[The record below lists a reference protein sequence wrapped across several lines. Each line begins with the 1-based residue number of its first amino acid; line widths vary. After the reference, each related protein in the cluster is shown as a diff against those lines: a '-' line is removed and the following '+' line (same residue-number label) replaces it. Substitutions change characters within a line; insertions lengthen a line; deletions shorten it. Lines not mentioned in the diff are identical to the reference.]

1 MEITRAP
8 FKMSPR
14 INADKKESNVLET
27 RSSYL
32 MFMNET
38 NYTVD
43 LGL

>member
-1 MEITRAP
+1 
-8 FKMSPR
+8 MSPQ
-14 INADKKESNVLET
+14 INADKKEWNVLES

>member
-1 MEITRAP
+1 MEIIRTP
-8 FKMSPR
+8 FKMSPQ
-14 INADKKESNVLET
+14 INADKEEWSVLES

>member
-1 MEITRAP
+1 MEITRTP

-14 INADKKESNVLET
+14 TNADKKDRDVLET

>member
-1 MEITRAP
+1 MEIIRAP
-8 FKMSPR
+8 FKISAW
-14 INADKKESNVLET
+14 INADKKERNVFES